1 MKQLFLMELNEIFN
15 LFPENVSS
23 HIELN
28 DFMRE
33 VCLIYG
39 LNPFISDTFK
49 NNEQINIILDSLNPE
64 ASLIYGD
71 DEQST
76 NSLKL
81 NYDNLIEA
89 INQYDDLLFL
99 IYRTINSETNKILN
113 NFMNCNVNGK
123 HYDKGEAYH
132 NVSFNCCMLQTDF
145 FSIKTLNDMRYNEV
159 NEITKYLFLVEKIV
173 HR

>member
-1 MKQLFLMELNEIFN
+1 MKQLILMELNEIFN
-15 LFPENVSS
+15 LFPENISS
-23 HIELN
+23 NIELN
-28 DFMRE
+28 DFMRD

-64 ASLIYGD
+64 ASLIHDD

-81 NYDNLIEA
+81 NYHNLIES
-89 INQYDDLLFL
+89 IHQYDDLLLL
-99 IYRTINSETNKILN
+99 IYRTVNPDTNKILN

-123 HYDKGEAYH
+123 HYDKGETYH
-132 NVSFNCCMLQTDF
+132 NVSFKCMLQTDF